1 MDCSNPSN
9 VMRMLNHESE
19 EINMK
24 VIITRM
30 KELMLSSYMR
40 VQDSFL
46 ASPGSNKAKIIYGV
60 T

>member
-1 MDCSNPSN
+1 MNCSNNST
-9 VMRMLNHESE
+9 VMQMPNHESE

-40 VQDSFL
+40 VKDSFC
-46 ASPGSNKAKIIYGV
+46 SEHWIKQSKDYKR
-60 T
+60 